1 MYDLPYHKERD
12 PAVIAAFVR
21 RNPFAFLTGC
31 DAEGAPVA
39 TQVPVF
45 MKERDGRVVLQGHLM
60 RGTDHHKA
68 FEQNENVLAVFTG
81 PHVYVSGRWYSDPH
95 TPSTWNYMSV
105 HARGTIRFL
114 EEAALEE
121 MLRELTLHFENG
133 DATSPTVYDNLP
145 TRLTARLVK
154 QIVAFEVEVTD
165 LDTTF
170 KLSQDRDRESYLRI
184 IEELKGRGE
193 SGAAIAAEMER
204 RMSGVFPEAG

>member
-21 RNPFAFLTGC
+21 EHPFAFLIGC
-31 DAEGAPVA
+31 GADGGPVA

-45 MKERDGRVVLQGHLM
+45 MEERDGRTRLRGHLM

-68 FEQNENVLAVFTG
+68 FVQNERVLVVFSG
-81 PHVYVSGRWYSDPH
+81 AHAYVSGTWYRDPQ

-114 EEAALEE
+114 DAAALED
-121 MLRELTLHFENG
+121 MLRELTLYFEDG
-133 DATSPTVYDNLP
+133 DAASPTVYDNLP
-145 TRLTARLVK
+145 SRLTARLVR

-170 KLSQDRDRESYLRI
+170 KLSQDRDLESYLSI
-184 IEELKGRGE
+184 IERLKGRGE
-193 SGAAIAAEMER
+193 NGATIAAEMEKR
-204 RMSGVFPEAG
+204 LRDVFPEDG